1 MSTIAELNSRVYL
14 GLKSVSDSVDL
25 DEVHDAVVQVGI
37 IRTAFTRQSTT
48 DVLQTIS
55 YEFTP
60 DALNYDITS
69 LIGKGTPDFVEQF
82 ITNRWLPIRVVD
94 PTVINRYAPALACA
108 FYTND
113 APLDSAV
120 RYIQFSV
127 LPRVPCRI
135 RYSSDA
141 IQTQMQQDNP
151 LPESVAQLIVLEAQ
165 NVVIPRII
173 TRIAADG
180 MRDKAD
186 LKLMQP
192 ILAGLAAIQSSN
204 AMQIQQ
210 LDALW
215 QVWAFRDRSADSPFN
230 KPTPRSRE
238 AYGDP
243 MGRYTIGGGYN

>member
-14 GLKSVSDSVDL
+14 GLKSVSDFVDL

-60 DALNYDITS
+60 DDLVYDITS

-82 ITNRWLPIRVVD
+82 INNRWRPIRVVD
-94 PTVINRYAPALACA
+94 ATVVTRFAPALACA

-127 LPRVPCRI
+127 LPRVACRI

-151 LPESVAQLIVLEAQ
+151 LPENVAQLIVLEAQ
-165 NVVIPRII
+165 NVVIPRIV
-173 TRIAADG
+173 TRLAADG

-192 ILAGLAAIQSSN
+192 IVAGLSAIQSSN

-215 QVWAFRDRSADSPFN
+215 QVWSFRDRSADSPFL
-230 KPTPRSRE
+230 KPTPHSKT

-243 MGRYTIGGGYN
+243 MGRYTIGGGVS